1 MAIKSEGNKDKNLSQ
16 NTKNNFWMANEPRK
30 EIIMNATMNNLTA
43 TATTSKKFAFTYD
56 HVNKKIVGTD
66 IAFQKAGIPGSKEEK
81 ELDARMEARP
91 TYGFTVLPT
100 EKKPAKQTYAGLTM
114 EVMEAYLAIYEGELA
129 EEMRVQFAKMK
140 AQKEQ
145 KKMTYPTI
153 KSWFLDL
160 FPHFNVNKAKTAIK
174 SSNLEKKKAPYK
186 VIKVSVNTAL
196 LAEQRKAG
204 NQ

>member
-1 MAIKSEGNKDKNLSQ
+1 MF
-16 NTKNNFWMANEPRK
+16 TT
-30 EIIMNATMNNLTA
+30 NAHA
-43 TATTSKKFAFTYD
+43 QTATTSKKHAFTYD

-66 IAFQKAGIPGSKEEK
+66 INFQKAGIPGSDLEA
-81 ELDARMEARP
+81 ELNARMEARP
-91 TYGFTVLPT
+91 TYGFTVIPT
-100 EKKPAKQTYAGLTM
+100 EKKPEKKTYAGLTM

-153 KSWFLDL
+153 KSWFIDL

-174 SSNLEKKKAPYK
+174 ASNLEKKKAPYK
-186 VIKVSVNTAL
+186 VIKVSVNTAQ
-196 LAEQRKAG
+196 LAEQRKQG

>member
-1 MAIKSEGNKDKNLSQ
+1 M
-16 NTKNNFWMANEPRK
+16 
-30 EIIMNATMNNLTA
+30 
-43 TATTSKKFAFTYD
+43 TTSNTTTNSRSSAKKFAFTYN
-56 HVNKKIVGTD
+56 HLAKKIVGTD
-66 IAFQKAGIPGSKEEK
+66 VAFAKAGIPGSDLET
-81 ELDARMEARP
+81 ELMARMNGQP
-91 TYGFTVLPT
+91 TYTFEVIET
-100 EKKPAKQTYAGLTM
+100 EKKPAKKTYAGLTM

-186 VIKVSVNTAL
+186 VIKVSVNSAL
-196 LAEQRKAG
+196 LAEQRKQG
-204 NQ
+204 LQ

>member
-1 MAIKSEGNKDKNLSQ
+1 
-16 NTKNNFWMANEPRK
+16 
-30 EIIMNATMNNLTA
+30 MNATMNMTA
-43 TATTSKKFAFTYD
+43 QTATTSKKFAFTYD

-66 IAFQKAGIPGSKEEK
+66 INFQKAGIPGSKEEM

-91 TYGFTVLPT
+91 TYGFTIIPT
-100 EKKPAKQTYAGLTM
+100 EKKPAKQTYAGLSM
-114 EVMEAYLAIYEGELA
+114 EVMEAYLAIWENEMADVARSKFA
-129 EEMRVQFAKMK
+129 EMK

-145 KKMTYPTI
+145 KKMSYPTI

-174 SSNLEKKKAPYK
+174 AHNLEEKKAPYK
-186 VIKVSVNTAL
+186 VIKVSVNTAM
-196 LAEQRKAG
+196 LADQRKAG